1 MHACVCI
8 PLPFEC
14 LLIQQVITIN
24 DVSRTNTMTATT
36 GEIIPTNSTIDNCA
50 VVPTYMEHACKLLR
64 IYYTVAITCFLFKLC
79 IYHYQPVMCLI

>member
-24 DVSRTNTMTATT
+24 DISRTNTMTATT
-36 GEIIPTNSTIDNCA
+36 GEIIPTSSTIDNCA
-50 VVPTYMEHACKLLR
+50 VVPTYMEHACTAATYIL
-64 IYYTVAITCFLFKLC
+64 YGS
-79 IYHYQPVMCLI
+79 YHVFSI